1 MKANKM
7 KPIFRHSRLMLLG
20 IAIAATTTFTACT
33 DDDNN
38 SNNGNGD
45 GPTAEVITFDDLDFF
60 QNAIIEVDSVGDMMN
75 RSYGVI
81 LDEAEPEHLYIGVDN
96 LAQAETLFRQWLAPD
111 VQTTAD
117 IPVNGS
123 LTCPLTDREGNSQG
137 TIYFT
142 PGNGAS
148 VAEVTAS
155 AGTGLKHFNKIT
167 FLSND
172 AWPTNDEDEPV
183 FFHEGDIITHT
194 LSFALDEG
202 ELFHY
207 RITDRDRTLKFV
219 CMRQA
224 SKGVKPLFCAITND
238 GYERPISE
246 EIAKS
251 DYCPGEGKAKAISS
265 ILSKSWDF
273 YADCFDKAGC
283 GKLKKGQAYWLD
295 KRHNNFFPFYDYMYY
310 ESGAIYGASSNEF
323 PLPYLLKIDWL
334 DDSALRCPL
343 TATAGSAG
351 VRGDEGYKSAFDGE
365 TCTKWCTH
373 TSQKQ
378 NGAWVVEFQAKELIN
393 PKAVK
398 IVTANDAAKY
408 KGRNPGRW
416 RLLAKG
422 DLSEE
427 KWTFLCGTGDIYRMA
442 NINCKE
448 YWFTILPQ
456 NRDIYKYFRLE
467 IQENQGADV
476 LSVAEIGFILD

>member
-1 MKANKM
+1 MKH
-7 KPIFRHSRLMLLG
+7 IFRNSRLLLLG
-20 IAIAATTTFTACT
+20 IAIAATTMFTACT
-33 DDDNN
+33 DDDKN
-38 SNNGNGD
+38 SNNDNGD
-45 GPTAEVITFDDLDFF
+45 NPTAEVITFDDLDFF

-96 LAQAETLFRQWLAPD
+96 LAQAQTLFSQWLAPD

-117 IPVNGS
+117 MPANGS

-155 AGTGLKHFNKIT
+155 ADTGLKHFNKIT

-172 AWPTNDEDEPV
+172 AWPTNDEDEPA
-183 FFHEGDIITHT
+183 FFHEGDIITYW
-194 LSFALDEG
+194 LD
-202 ELFHY
+202 LDKFPQ
-207 RITDRDRTLKFV
+207 RIQEFGISDRDRTLNFV
-219 CMRQA
+219 CIRQA
-224 SKGVKPLFCAITND
+224 SKGVKPLFCAISND
-238 GYERPISE
+238 TYYNPANGVE
-246 EIAKS
+246 ETKYCPKPGIAKT
-251 DYCPGEGKAKAISS
+251 ISN
-265 ILSKSWDF
+265 ILSPSWDF
-273 YADCFDKAGC
+273 YVACFNKAGC
-283 GKLKKGQAYWLD
+283 GKLEKGTKYWINENHLTFLE
-295 KRHNNFFPFYDYMYY
+295 RFWSYIYY
-310 ESGAIYGASSNEF
+310 ESGAIYGAKQWE
-323 PLPYLLKIDWL
+323 LKAHYLFKIDWL

-343 TATAGSAG
+343 TATAGSNG
-351 VRGDEGYKSAFDGE
+351 VRDGEGYERAFDNN
-365 TCTKWCTH
+365 TRTKWCSH
-373 TSQKQ
+373 TNQKQ